1 MTTIRE
7 EDEGST
13 GTGAENDE
21 IGVVQEHAQRGI
33 APLVDGIEAGALDD
47 CFYKLLR
54 GEVACLRCVRIR

>member
-7 EDEGST
+7 EDESST
-13 GTGAENDE
+13 GTGTEDDE

-33 APLVDGIEAGALDD
+33 APLVDGIDAGALDD